1 MIFGI
6 EISQIQLYLIAG
18 GLLLSLLS
26 MPLALPHILRIIR
39 RRRLCEELPVEVS
52 APVGASIIVYSVDE
66 ADRLAELL
74 PQLLTQQYAGPMEVI
89 VVNEG
94 DSRQVRDI
102 VESLQT
108 THHNLYLTHTPDG
121 ARSLSRKKLAI
132 TLGIKAARYD
142 VAVLTE
148 AQAVINSTQWLAR
161 IMRHFSDDTQIVFG
175 YAAANPDEDHTF
187 GARARAFDVA
197 LGDIEWLSAAIGG
210 HPRRGTSFNIAYR
223 RELFFAAKGFSHSL
237 NLRHGDDDI
246 FINRIARGVTTA
258 VELSDTSVVKVP
270 GINSRGAVRQQRAVR
285 RFTERFIHPRR
296 RLMMRLSG
304 ILYTAGAILPVV
316 ALALP
321 PFTTHL
327 GIAVAVAILC
337 WYPIGLIWLRPIR
350 AIGARHMSLS
360 LPWLA
365 ATRPIRLAIQYV
377 YSRLNRGKQYTWE

>member
-1 MIFGI
+1 MFFGI
-6 EISQIQLYLIAG
+6 EISQLQLYMIAG

-26 MPLALPHILRIIR
+26 LALALPHILRIIR
-39 RRRLCEELPVEVS
+39 RRRFCEEMPLEVPTPLS
-52 APVGASIIVYSVDE
+52 ASIIVYSVDE
-66 ADRLAELL
+66 ADRLADLL
-74 PQLLTQQYAGPMEVI
+74 PQLLAQEYAGAMEVI

-102 VESLQT
+102 VESLRT

-148 AQAVINSTQWLAR
+148 AQAVVNNTQWLAR
-161 IMRHFSDDTQIVFG
+161 IMRHFTGNTQIVFG
-175 YAAANPDEDHTF
+175 YAAANPTEDHTF

-197 LGDIEWLSAAIGG
+197 LNDIEWLSAAISG

-246 FINRIARGVTTA
+246 FINRIARGVDSA
-258 VELSDTSVVKVP
+258 VELSAASVVEVP
-270 GINSRGAVRQQRAVR
+270 GMNSREAVHRQYAIRH
-285 RFTERFIHPRR
+285 FTERFIHPHR

-304 ILYTAGAILPVV
+304 ILYTAGVILPVV

-327 GIAVAVAILC
+327 YIATMVAIAG

-350 AIGARHMSLS
+350 AIGARHMTLS